1 MGLFHEKNKNGIGD
15 GEGGS
20 PFPRRPPL
28 PFSGGWGGV
37 FDAAG
42 RAGRGHAALRCR
54 IMYITESKTLNDFNE
69 VQFIGVFCTQK
80 AGVFR
85 VILRG
90 LHVCIV
96 LLDDLLIDRDVC
108 AAGNRAP
115 GKPAQVDGDCWAA
128 ARGLHRRQKAQDAAG
143 EGSAVAGYVRT
154 G

>member
-1 MGLFHEKNKNGIGD
+1 MGRAGPRSRAAPPCRFR
-15 GEGGS
+15 GG
-20 PFPRRPPL
+20 
-28 PFSGGWGGV
+28 GGGV

-69 VQFIGVFCTQK
+69 VQFIGVFRTRK

-96 LLDDLLIDRDVC
+96 LLDDRLIDRDVC

-115 GKPAQVDGDCWAA
+115 VQPSKID
-128 ARGLHRRQKAQDAAG
+128 RHRRPAGLGLNRRQQAQDAAG
-143 EGSAVAGYVRT
+143 EGSAIAGYIRA

>member
-1 MGLFHEKNKNGIGD
+1 MSLFHEKNKNGIGD

-69 VQFIGVFCTQK
+69 VQFIGVFCTRK

-108 AAGNRAP
+108 AAGNVAP
-115 GKPAQVDGDCWAA
+115 VQPSKIDRHRRPA
-128 ARGLHRRQKAQDAAG
+128 GLGLDRRQKTQDAAG
-143 EGSAVAGYVRT
+143 EGSAIAGYVRA